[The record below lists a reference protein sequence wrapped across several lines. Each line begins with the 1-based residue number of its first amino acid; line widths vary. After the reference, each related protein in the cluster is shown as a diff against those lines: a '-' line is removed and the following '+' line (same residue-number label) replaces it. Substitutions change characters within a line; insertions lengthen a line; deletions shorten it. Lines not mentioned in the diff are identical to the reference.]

1 MDGYAL
7 GKTKVFLKY
16 FHLEYLSKLYEKQ
29 IRKIIR
35 VQAVVRRWL
44 ASLKVRIIKKRY
56 ALKMQNQFKKLNN
69 TGWFMGRDYKN
80 KLSQIENIPIN
91 PNSLNII
98 RKPKKC
104 RTNSR

>member
-44 ASLKVRIIKKRY
+44 ASLKVRIIKKGS
-56 ALKMQNQFKKLNN
+56 LKDVGPIQKDKKYWLFHGETIKTNYHRSKIYLL
-69 TGWFMGRDYKN
+69 T
-80 KLSQIENIPIN
+80 QIQ
-91 PNSLNII
+91 
-98 RKPKKC
+98 
-104 RTNSR
+104 

>member
-7 GKTKVFLKY
+7 GRTKVFLKY

-44 ASLKVRIIKKRY
+44 ASLKVKIIKRRS
-56 ALKMQNQFKKLNN
+56 LKMQDQFKKLNN
-69 TGWFMGRDYKN
+69 TGSFIRRDYKN

-91 PNSLNII
+91 PN
-98 RKPKKC
+98 
-104 RTNSR
+104 

>member
-44 ASLKVRIIKKRY
+44 ASLKVRIIKKG
-56 ALKMQNQFKKLNN
+56 M
-69 TGWFMGRDYKN
+69 
-80 KLSQIENIPIN
+80 P
-91 PNSLNII
+91 
-98 RKPKKC
+98 
-104 RTNSR
+104 

>member
-1 MDGYAL
+1 MGFSFDERVIATKENCQLLLIRLKMDGYAL

-44 ASLKVRIIKKRY
+44 ASLKVRIIKRRS
-56 ALKMQNQFKKLNN
+56 LKNV
-69 TGWFMGRDYKN
+69 G
-80 KLSQIENIPIN
+80 PIQ
-91 PNSLNII
+91 
-98 RKPKKC
+98 KGK
-104 RTNSR
+104 

>member
-44 ASLKVRIIKKRY
+44 ASLKVRIIEK
-56 ALKMQNQFKKLNN
+56 
-69 TGWFMGRDYKN
+69 
-80 KLSQIENIPIN
+80 E
-91 PNSLNII
+91 
-98 RKPKKC
+98 KP
-104 RTNSR
+104 